1 MDEKYYKTTSQ
12 RIEILKDRNISIRG
26 NATNEKSVIKHNN
39 YYNLING
46 YKHLFL
52 DKLETGKTIN

>member
-12 RIEILKDRNISIRG
+12 RIEILKDRNINIRG

-46 YKHLFL
+46 YKHLF
-52 DKLETGKTIN
+52 